1 MHGEEQKLRTGRR
14 IVSQAGTQLLDRA
27 GCAQERRSRH
37 VHVLKF
43 TAWERLY
50 YDVQTR
56 LRAEWSAAQVQ
67 QRDTCK
73 QRGVHVG
80 RKKVVLVEFVSVL
93 TMLRHEEGKQ
103 RRHVVLGQDLEF
115 RHLLVCR
122 SCHQLQRFV
131 GPVRQRLREE
141 VQHHA
146 NSRLRGLGVRG
157 EASRSW
163 AMLRWRRGVPNDQSQ
178 LLPADRAQERRSRH
192 VYRQPYPR

>member
-1 MHGEEQKLRTGRR
+1 M
-14 IVSQAGTQLLDRA
+14 SQAGTQLLDSA
-27 GCAQERRSRH
+27 GCAQERWSRH
-37 VHVLKF
+37 VHVLNF

-56 LRAEWSAAQVQ
+56 LCAERSAAQVQ
-67 QRDTCK
+67 QREHHK
-73 QRGVHVG
+73 QRGVQVG

-103 RRHVVLGQDLEF
+103 RRHVVLVWQLEF

-122 SCHQLQRFV
+122 SCHQLQRLV

-146 NSRLRGLGVRG
+146 SSRLWRCGVRG

-163 AMLRWRRGVPNDQSQ
+163 AMLRWRRGVPNGQSQ
-178 LLPADRAQERRSRH
+178 LLPADRAQERRSWH
-192 VYRQPYPR
+192 VYRQPYAR